1 MIEFEFVAPNLDNTM
16 KHSTKKIG
24 MMFTLGGWI
33 LGFLLL
39 ALGFSR
45 ILEHQ
50 ANPNQSVDS
59 SDNNNFSQITLT
71 RNRQGHYVFD
81 GEINQKSVTF
91 LVDTGA
97 TITSIPAHFQD
108 HLKLIRGPAFLVST
122 ANGSATAYQTGLN
135 ELKMGTIVL
144 NNVKAS
150 LNPGLSDIL
159 LGMNVLKN
167 MELIQRGKQL
177 IIRHYH

>member
-1 MIEFEFVAPNLDNTM
+1 MT
-16 KHSTKKIG
+16 HSTKKIG

-39 ALGFSR
+39 ALGFSK
-45 ILEHQ
+45 ILGHQ
-50 ANPNQSVDS
+50 SNPNQSVAS
-59 SDNNNFSQITLT
+59 SGSSQFKQITLT
-71 RNRQGHYVFD
+71 RNRQGHYIFD
-81 GEINQKSVTF
+81 GEINQKPVTF

-97 TITSIPAHFQD
+97 TITSIPAHFQNR
-108 HLKLIRGPAFLVST
+108 LKLDAGAAFSVST
-122 ANGSATAYQTGLN
+122 ANGLATAYQTRLN
-135 ELKMGTIVL
+135 ELKMGNIIL

-167 MELIQRGKQL
+167 MELIQRGNEL
-177 IIRHYH
+177 IIRQYH